1 MRRGAVVHTPVD
13 EIRGRGTAT
22 LSRMMTTAALLAAEE
37 AATHN
42 ELPVPPW
49 VIGVMGLV
57 FFAFLLGVTW
67 SFRGMH
73 HKYAPPPG
81 QNEPHAEDEPH
92 WPEHPGH
99 H

>member
-1 MRRGAVVHTPVD
+1 MHSPVD
-13 EIRGRGTAT
+13 EIGGRRTAT
-22 LSRMMTTAALLAAEE
+22 LSRMMTSAAFLVAEE
-37 AATHN
+37 AAAHGD
-42 ELPVPPW
+42 LLVPPW
-49 VIGVMGLV
+49 AVGVMGLV

-67 SFRGMH
+67 SFRGSH

-81 QNEPHAEDEPH
+81 RSEPHAEDEPH